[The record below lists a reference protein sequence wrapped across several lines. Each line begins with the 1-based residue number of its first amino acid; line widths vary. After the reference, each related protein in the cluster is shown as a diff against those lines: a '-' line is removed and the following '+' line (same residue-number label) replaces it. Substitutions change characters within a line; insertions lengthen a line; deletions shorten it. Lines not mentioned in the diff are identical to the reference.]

1 MCETF
6 WLIEYSIATSF
17 VISRRRMVVPIYKK
31 WEATLTRIQIV
42 KQEKVVQLLAFFHDF
57 NHGRCMNFVLKGT
70 DSMES
75 FMRSGKFWIRYVDAK
90 FALPKTEEDPSS
102 DFLCLDMPEYP
113 IEHDD
118 ISIAFDSEAGKQSSY
133 SHSLPTYLR
142 SIDVL
147 TEQTA
152 RISRMRPRG
161 PFESSPVSA
170 LSGDDD
176 VSWCTCTIK

>member
-1 MCETF
+1 MRDV
-6 WLIEYSIATSF
+6 LANQIYSIATSF

-42 KQEKVVQLLAFFHDF
+42 KQEKVVQLLAFFNDF

-90 FALPKTEEDPSS
+90 FALPRTEEDASS

-118 ISIAFDSEAGKQSSY
+118 ISIAFDSEAGKQFSPSGLLL
-133 SHSLPTYLR
+133 SCLHSNN
-142 SIDVL
+142 IL
-147 TEQTA
+147 TAQIALTF
-152 RISRMRPRG
+152 RMRLQG
-161 PFESSPVSA
+161 PFESSPELG
-170 LSGDDD
+170 LSGDDEFPGGF
-176 VSWCTCTIK
+176 VK